1 MARTMQYNGG
11 KGSCAKELAYL
22 LRSRSGPAMS
32 YWEPFCGA
40 CNVIAELPY
49 FPWRI
54 ASDLDLSII
63 SLLEA
68 VQMGWEPPVSVSE
81 EEYQRVRNE
90 VDESEPLHAFCK
102 YGCSFGGKPWGGYA
116 RSGDRNYAMNARNS
130 LLKQASK
137 LRAVQFISGA
147 YDEVKVDADIIYCD
161 PPYKGTTQVGAGG
174 KFDTSAFWDW
184 VRNRSK
190 ESMVFVSELFAP
202 EDFEEIWSKK
212 LNDGLGARKIT
223 EKLFVWKRGNR

>member
-1 MARTMQYNGG
+1 MQYNGG
-11 KGSCAKELAYL
+11 KGSCAKELATII
-22 LRSRSGPAMS
+22 RSRGGATQS

-40 CNVIAELPY
+40 CNIIAELTEID
-49 FPWRI
+49 FRI
-54 ASDLDLSII
+54 ASDLDRSII

-68 VQMGWEPPVSVSE
+68 VQMGWEPPLSVSE
-81 EEYQRVRNE
+81 EEYKRVRNE

-147 YDEVKVDADIIYCD
+147 YDELK
-161 PPYKGTTQVGAGG
+161 VGAGG

-184 VRNRSK
+184 VRYRSK
-190 ESMVFVSELFAP
+190 ESVVFVSELSAP